1 MDEKVFYSQKYF
13 IFKLPDMLNNSYH
26 VFEEKR
32 MESLQFSLQL
42 CLDTYEEINNT
53 VIGTD
58 KLEKAYRGLLES
70 LSFELKRHPFK
81 KLDVYKRDFDRV
93 NKLIGDS
100 PKQKNLKYELYMCLK
115 TLQKK
120 LKQGKVSDQY
130 IECLKS
136 NMSYGEIDI
145 LLEAFVSDL
154 LYAGY
159 SLVYLSEWYTE
170 NIRENGLYQAVA
182 NKNLEDYL
190 LRFSVLDGTSKEF
203 EVIIPYKI
211 NGISQ
216 AEMAKE
222 ILQKHFEV
230 KNKED
235 FVEYGDDWKWTE
247 ETYACKKYNVA
258 DYYKAIDM
266 AKKEF
271 STDKELFS
279 MCQNVASV
287 IRENVEIGCLVK
299 GDLLKVDIRKVDY
312 TRLIN
317 YFDEARARQFSTFIE
332 LKDLM
337 KSSDVDILER
347 ILHTLHNAKSYNI
360 QNRYLN
366 FWSALEYAIY
376 PFPKESIIEKARVL
390 VSESFTLFYIK
401 DKMNIFWKRLGYVMR
416 KRSTLEEYSK
426 CNNFIKYCKEEDGFN
441 TLKLIG
447 FLQNK
452 SLYDGVLEELSFHI
466 VLEREMR
473 ELIMLVTVPKKARKI
488 LVDYHDSI
496 VHDLDCVY
504 RMRNQLIHSA
514 KGMDDSLEHISLRLY
529 RYVNSIVATILYY
542 KKRNSSASIVEI
554 LNSLHNTY
562 EVYMDYLQSI
572 ENKELS
578 SDGEDDVQNGYKIVR
593 PPYLFLD

>member
-1 MDEKVFYSQKYF
+1 
-13 IFKLPDMLNNSYH
+13 MLNNSYH

-190 LRFSVLDGTSKEF
+190 LRFSDLDGTSKEF

-211 NGISQ
+211 NGILQ

-230 KNKED
+230 KSKED
-235 FVEYGDDWKWTE
+235 FVEYGNDWKWTE

-317 YFDEARARQFSTFIE
+317 YFD
-332 LKDLM
+332 
-337 KSSDVDILER
+337 
-347 ILHTLHNAKSYNI
+347 
-360 QNRYLN
+360 
-366 FWSALEYAIY
+366 
-376 PFPKESIIEKARVL
+376 
-390 VSESFTLFYIK
+390 
-401 DKMNIFWKRLGYVMR
+401 
-416 KRSTLEEYSK
+416 
-426 CNNFIKYCKEEDGFN
+426 
-441 TLKLIG
+441 
-447 FLQNK
+447 
-452 SLYDGVLEELSFHI
+452 
-466 VLEREMR
+466 
-473 ELIMLVTVPKKARKI
+473 
-488 LVDYHDSI
+488 
-496 VHDLDCVY
+496 
-504 RMRNQLIHSA
+504 
-514 KGMDDSLEHISLRLY
+514 
-529 RYVNSIVATILYY
+529 
-542 KKRNSSASIVEI
+542 
-554 LNSLHNTY
+554 
-562 EVYMDYLQSI
+562 
-572 ENKELS
+572 
-578 SDGEDDVQNGYKIVR
+578 
-593 PPYLFLD
+593 

>member
-42 CLDTYEEINNT
+42 CLDTYEEMNNT
-53 VIGTD
+53 AIGTD

-70 LSFELKRHPFK
+70 LSFQLKRHPFQ

-93 NKLIGDS
+93 NELIEHS
-100 PKQKNLKYELYMCLK
+100 KKQKNLKYELYMCLK

-120 LKQGKVSDQY
+120 LKQGKVIDQY
-130 IECLKS
+130 IECLKK
-136 NMSYGEIDI
+136 NMTYGEIDI

-154 LYAGY
+154 LYVGY

-170 NIRENGLYQAVA
+170 NIRENGLYQAVTD
-182 NKNLEDYL
+182 KNLENYL

-211 NGISQ
+211 NGVSQ

-222 ILQKHFEV
+222 ILQKHFEI
-230 KNKED
+230 KSKED
-235 FVEYGDDWKWTE
+235 FVEYGNDWKWTE

-279 MCQNVASV
+279 MCQNVACV
-287 IRENVEIGCLVK
+287 IRENVKIGCLVK
-299 GDLLKVDIRKVDY
+299 GELLKVDIRKVDY

-332 LKDLM
+332 LKETM

-390 VSESFTLFYIK
+390 VSESFTLFFIK
-401 DKMNIFWKRLGYVMR
+401 DKMNIFWKRLRYVIG
-416 KRSTLEEYSK
+416 KRAASEEYAK
-426 CNNFIKYCKEEDGFN
+426 CNNFIEYCKEEDGFN
-441 TLKLIG
+441 TLKLIE
-447 FLQNK
+447 FLQDK
-452 SLYDGVLEELSFHI
+452 SLRGDVLEELSFHI

-473 ELIMLVTVPKKARKI
+473 ELVMLVTDIEKTRKI
-488 LVDYHDSI
+488 LSGYHDSI

-529 RYVNSIVATILYY
+529 RYVNSIVSTILYY
-542 KKRNSSASIVEI
+542 KKRNPSASIIEI

-562 EVYMDYLQSI
+562 EVYMDYLKGLEKKISPAG
-572 ENKELS
+572 
-578 SDGEDDVQNGYKIVR
+578 GEIGVQDGYKMVR